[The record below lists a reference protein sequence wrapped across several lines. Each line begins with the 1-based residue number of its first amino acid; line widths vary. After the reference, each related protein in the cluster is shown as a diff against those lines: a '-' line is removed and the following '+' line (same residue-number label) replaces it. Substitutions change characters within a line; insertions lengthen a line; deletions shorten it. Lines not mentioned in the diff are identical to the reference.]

1 MTTTEPQLTEPD
13 VPIVPPERL
22 TPRRVRWIRR
32 RRALG
37 RFWTQ
42 YRSSP
47 MGMAGLIILSVFVLM
62 ALYSVFGFGGTTN
75 PIDTLA
81 NPTLEPPSLEFPMGT
96 DTNGVSVLNL
106 VLQGSKT
113 SLLVGLVASVISM
126 VVGTV
131 IGLAAGYRGRWIDA
145 SLMRFTD
152 AFIVIPWLALAI
164 VLAALLGQNLYI
176 IIMIIGLTSWPGTA
190 RLVRAQVLSVK
201 ERQYVERSRAL
212 GGEGGHVVSKHI
224 LPNVMPV
231 IFANTILTIA
241 IAILSESALSFL
253 GLGDPL
259 NITWGTTIEQA
270 FSKGAITIGA
280 WWWLLFPSACI
291 VLVVLAATMIGFA
304 FDEIVNPR
312 IRER

>member
-1 MTTTEPQLTEPD
+1 MTTTEPTLADAPP
-13 VPIVPPERL
+13 VVPPERL
-22 TPRRVRWIRR
+22 TPRRVRWLRR

-37 RFWTQ
+37 RFWSQ
-42 YRSSP
+42 YRSSR
-47 MGMAGLIILSVFVLM
+47 MGMAGLVILTFFVGM
-62 ALYSVFGFGGTTN
+62 AIYSALGFGGTTN
-75 PIDTLA
+75 PIETLD
-81 NPTLEPPSLEFPMGT
+81 NPVLAPPSLDFPMGT
-96 DTNGVSVLNL
+96 DNNGVSVLDL
-106 VLQGSKT
+106 VIEGSRT

-126 VVGTV
+126 VVGTL
-131 IGLAAGYRGRWIDA
+131 IGMAAGYRGGWTDSA
-145 SLMRFTD
+145 LMRFTD

-176 IIMIIGLTSWPGTA
+176 IIMIIGFTSWPGTA

-201 ERQYVERSRAL
+201 ERQFVERSRAL
-212 GGEGGHVVSKHI
+212 GGPGSHVVSKHV

-259 NITWGTTIEQA
+259 RITWGTIIDQA

-280 WWWLLFPSACI
+280 WWWLIFPSACI
-291 VLVVLAATMIGFA
+291 VLVVLASTMIGFA

>member
-1 MTTTEPQLTEPD
+1 MTTTEPALAEA
-13 VPIVPPERL
+13 PIVPPEKL
-22 TPRRVRWIRR
+22 TPRRVKWLRR
-32 RRALG
+32 RRALS
-37 RFWTQ
+37 RFWSS
-42 YRSSP
+42 YRSST
-47 MGMAGLIILSVFVLM
+47 MGMVGLFILGFFVLM
-62 ALYSVFGFGGTTN
+62 AIYSALGFGGTTN
-75 PIDTLA
+75 PIETLD
-81 NPTLEPPSLEFPMGT
+81 NPTKAPPSLEFPMGT

-106 VLQGSKT
+106 VIAGSKT

-126 VVGTV
+126 VVGTL
-131 IGLAAGYRGRWIDA
+131 IGMAAGYRGGWIDA
-145 SLMRFTD
+145 GLMRFTD

-164 VLAALLGQNLYI
+164 VLAALLGQNLWI

-201 ERQYVERSRAL
+201 ERMFVERSRAL
-212 GGEGGHVVSKHI
+212 GGPNNHVVMKHV

-259 NITWGTTIEQA
+259 NITWGTIIEQA

-280 WWWLLFPSACI
+280 WWWLIFPSACI

>member
-1 MTTTEPQLTEPD
+1 MTTTEPALVDAP
-13 VPIVPPERL
+13 VAPPPENL
-22 TPRRVRWIRR
+22 TPRKVRWLRR

-37 RFWTQ
+37 RFWRQ
-42 YRSSP
+42 YRSST
-47 MGMAGLIILSVFVLM
+47 MGMVGLVILVFFIAM
-62 ALYSVFGFGGTTN
+62 AVYSALGFGGTTN
-75 PIDTLA
+75 PVETLE
-81 NPTLEPPSLEFPMGT
+81 NPTLAPPSLEFPLGT
-96 DTNGVSVLNL
+96 DNNGVSVLNL
-106 VLQGSKT
+106 VIQGSKT

-126 VVGTV
+126 VLGTLVGM
-131 IGLAAGYRGRWIDA
+131 LAGYRTGWVDTI
-145 SLMRFTD
+145 LMFITN

-164 VLAALLGQNLYI
+164 VLAALLGQNLI
-176 IIMIIGLTSWPGTA
+176 IIIFIIGVTSWPGTA

-201 ERQYVERSRAL
+201 ERLFVERSRAL
-212 GGEGGHVVSKHI
+212 GGPGSHVVMKHV

-259 NITWGTTIEQA
+259 NITWGTVIDQA

-280 WWWLLFPSACI
+280 WWWLLAPSACI

>member
-1 MTTTEPQLTEPD
+1 MTTTEPAIAEQVPTPPTEH
-13 VPIVPPERL
+13 L
-22 TPRRVRWIRR
+22 TPRRVRWLRR
-32 RRALG
+32 RRALS
-37 RFWTQ
+37 RFWRQ
-42 YRSSP
+42 YRSST
-47 MGMAGLIILSVFVLM
+47 MGMVGLFIMGFFVLM
-62 ALYSVFGFGGTTN
+62 AIYAALGFGGTTN
-75 PIDTLA
+75 PIETLD
-81 NPTLEPPSLEFPMGT
+81 NPILAPPSPEFPLGT
-96 DTNGVSVLNL
+96 DNNGVSVLNL
-106 VLQGSKT
+106 VIQGSKT

-126 VVGTV
+126 VLGTI
-131 IGLAAGYRGRWIDA
+131 IGLAAGYRGGWIDA
-145 SLMRFTD
+145 ILMRFTD

-164 VLAALLGQNLYI
+164 VLAALLGQNLTI

-212 GGEGGHVVSKHI
+212 GGPNSHVVLKHV

-259 NITWGTTIEQA
+259 NITWGTVIEQA
-270 FSKGAITIGA
+270 FNKGAITIGA
-280 WWWLLFPSACI
+280 WWWLIFPSACI